1 MSKVCK
7 ECGHQMDDNVQVC
20 PNCGCP
26 VKTNKAATTID
37 EAVLSQGKSTE
48 AEAVVMEVANGI
60 IKWGNYFSVFA
71 AVLMVIGSV
80 AVVKQADDIAGYIG
94 IGIILGAL
102 AFFLIRMLAKITWS
116 VIMLFVNISTTL
128 KRIELKL
135 EQNGTN

>member
-37 EAVLSQGKSTE
+37 ETVLSQGKSTE
-48 AEAVVMEVANGI
+48 AEAVVTEVANGI

-80 AVVKQADDIAGYIG
+80 AVVNDVDEIAGYIG